1 VIIIYRI
8 CDQVLEFIFFGLLSY
23 LRVRRAELGSYRCVE
38 EEDLFFE
45 ACFSDVKNL
54 ANFWCSKGSRIQQGG
69 SSSNINIDED
79 AWQYYFSCPID
90 WWDNRPN

>member
-1 VIIIYRI
+1 
-8 CDQVLEFIFFGLLSY
+8 LSDWVDECY
-23 LRVRRAELGSYRCVE
+23 LFCNVAGDPSIDLIAISDYH
-38 EEDLFFE
+38 LFFE